1 MIFKKMDDEYK
12 KAYQNGQDDKA
23 KELIPLHRQELLDLE
38 NQKNEEISGIK
49 SELAS
54 MQRRV
59 EYWESI
65 YNKTK
70 DERVII
76 KREFSKVKEDRA
88 EIERVAKDMFYFVN
102 QEVIKNNESLS
113 VMGEILGRFT
123 GNKLEDKHA

>member
-1 MIFKKMDDEYK
+1 MIFKKDDERK
-12 KAYQNGQDDKA
+12 KAYKDGQDDKE
-23 KELIPLHRQELLDLE
+23 KELIPIHRQELFDLE
-38 NQKNEEISGIK
+38 NQKNEEISQMK

-70 DERVII
+70 DERVVI

-113 VMGEILGRFT
+113 VMGEILGRFA
-123 GNKLEDKHA
+123 GNKLEDKNA